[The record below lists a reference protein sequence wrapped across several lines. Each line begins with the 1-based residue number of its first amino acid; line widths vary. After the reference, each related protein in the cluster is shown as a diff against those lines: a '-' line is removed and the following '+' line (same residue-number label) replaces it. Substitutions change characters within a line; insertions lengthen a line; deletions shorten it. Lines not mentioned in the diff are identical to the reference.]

1 MRDFYENLMTDD
13 ESVQKFTKKEVIV
26 YGIIVPVVMVVI
38 MGIAGWL
45 ETSCV

>member
-1 MRDFYENLMTDD
+1 MRDFFKKLLTD
-13 ESVQKFTKKEVIV
+13 ESGQKFTKNEVIV